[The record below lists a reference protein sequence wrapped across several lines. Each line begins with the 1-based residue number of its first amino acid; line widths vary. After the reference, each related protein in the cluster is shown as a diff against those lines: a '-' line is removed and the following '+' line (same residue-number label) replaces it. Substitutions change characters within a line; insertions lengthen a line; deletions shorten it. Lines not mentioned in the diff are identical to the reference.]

1 MALLRNGS
9 SLAMLPIR
17 QIGGGVHA
25 DLAMWNRSE
34 RRNSS
39 TAFSPLAGIPYGH
52 LAPSSWLLPV
62 KPGGMSSVNFA
73 EIDITATGAAVMGA
87 PIYGNASF
95 TLEASGEGQ
104 LIANGS
110 GTAVFGI
117 SADASLSAAASMAGT
132 TSFAISAQADA
143 GAVVSISGTTSFGC
157 TAQATAYPLNDAS
170 PLRTGSASF
179 SISATLQPYAVGI
192 MSGSTVD
199 NTTLTSTAIAGA
211 VWQAAAAEFTDTGTM
226 GAKLNTASSG
236 GVDYAALADTVWQH
250 QGADTLSLQLA
261 EVWGRLGLD
270 PTKPLVTGETSIT
283 FGDIVMAMASTQT
296 STTVTRQ

>member
-9 SLAMLPIR
+9 SLSMLPIR

-25 DLAMWNRSE
+25 DLSMWNRSE

-62 KPGGMSSVNFA
+62 KPGGMSSSRFA
-73 EIDITATGAAVMGA
+73 EAKVSASASGVMGMPASGAASFSIGA
-87 PIYGNASF
+87 AA
-95 TLEASGEGQ
+95 EAQ

-110 GTAVFGI
+110 GSAGFGV
-117 SADASLSAAASMAGT
+117 SATGTLSASLNASGTASFSVSATASPGALANVGCHAAF
-132 TSFAISAQADA
+132 SFASTASAL
-143 GAVVSISGTTSFGC
+143 
-157 TAQATAYPLNDAS
+157 PLNDAS
-170 PLRTGSASF
+170 PLRGGSASF
-179 SISATLQPYAVGI
+179 TITGTLVPYAVGI

-211 VWQAAAAEFTDTGTM
+211 VWQAAAAEFADTGTM

-236 GVDYAALADTVWQH
+236 GVDYATLADTVWQH
-250 QGADTLSLQLA
+250 QGADTLALQLA

-283 FGDIVMAMASTQT
+283 FGDIVMAMTQVGNQV
-296 STTVTRQ
+296 TVKRQ